1 MEEFAPTSLFAYG
14 TLAIP
19 DVVDALTGR
28 VPAAE
33 PATLAGY
40 RCRLLQ
46 GRLDPGIERHPGS
59 MTEGLLYRQLTP
71 NELSLLDAFEESPY
85 QRRVVTV
92 RSQTGESL
100 RAWAYVV
107 PGHASNLLSA
117 EPWAP
122 ERFTDE
128 KRGTTLETCRKLR
141 AAGPRLFQV

>member
-1 MEEFAPTSLFAYG
+1 MEEFAPNCLFAYG
-14 TLAIP
+14 TLALP

-28 VPAAE
+28 IPKAR

-59 MTEGLLYRQLTP
+59 VTEGLLYEGLTP
-71 NELSLLDAFEESPY
+71 NELSVLDAFEVAPY

-92 RSQTGESL
+92 REPEGKAL

-107 PGHASNLLSA
+107 PGHASNLMSA
-117 EPWAP
+117 EPWAA
-122 ERFTDE
+122 ERFTEE